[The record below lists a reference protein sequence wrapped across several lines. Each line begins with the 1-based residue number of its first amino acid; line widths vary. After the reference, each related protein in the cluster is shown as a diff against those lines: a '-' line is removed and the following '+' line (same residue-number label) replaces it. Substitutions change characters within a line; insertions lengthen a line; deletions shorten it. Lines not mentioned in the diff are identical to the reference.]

1 MIGQQTPG
9 NGTQKRSGL
18 VNRLNAGGVT
28 GGEHADKG
36 ILCQIRRIV
45 QATQALTQPAKQP
58 ADGQPAGQQL
68 LADSQTQHLLVEPL
82 TRREQQVLQRIAR
95 GQNNQQLAD
104 ALSVSTSTIKT
115 HINNLFRKLG
125 ANERQQA
132 IQIARS
138 LKILP

>member
-1 MIGQQTPG
+1 M
-9 NGTQKRSGL
+9 
-18 VNRLNAGGVT
+18 
-28 GGEHADKG
+28 
-36 ILCQIRRIV
+36 
-45 QATQALTQPAKQP
+45 
-58 ADGQPAGQQL
+58 
-68 LADSQTQHLLVEPL
+68 
-82 TRREQQVLQRIAR
+82 LQRIAR

-125 ANERQQA
+125 ASERQQA

>member
-1 MIGQQTPG
+1 MRTHLTLPRTPRPP
-9 NGTQKRSGL
+9 QL
-18 VNRLNAGGVT
+18 LLL
-28 GGEHADKG
+28 HP
-36 ILCQIRRIV
+36 L
-45 QATQALTQPAKQP
+45 
-58 ADGQPAGQQL
+58 QQL